1 MHPIFIEYNRR
12 VHANRFPHHRLNTN
26 FNIDDFAHAMTDF
39 RGLELNSF
47 NFTDDAGADLA
58 NLMVSIHRGG
68 LFKSLIRSKLWRA
81 KRSCLISL
89 KQSMRH
95 FVAYLEHEQRVTRA
109 VCGLTALGSLQ
120 KAILS
125 FPRVCV
131 VFNLVLLY
139 CQAFCCG
146 IHVGEVQHLKV
157 VRRGGPKTFSTLTT
171 GSVLDVWHQMVQKA
185 MRGLKYISDHKDE
198 PRIWCKKVHNLANLF
213 LLVIVFLT
221 AYPGRCGG
229 WELLFEERCG

>member
-1 MHPIFIEYNRR
+1 MTLHPIFIEYSRR

-26 FNIDDFAHAMTDF
+26 FNIDDSAHAMTDF

-47 NFTDDAGADLA
+47 IFTDDAGTDLA

-68 LFKSLIRSKLWRA
+68 LFKSLIISKPWRT

-109 VCGLTALGSLQ
+109 VGGLTALGSLQ

-125 FPRVCV
+125 FPRVRV
-131 VFNLVLLY
+131 WFSILF
-139 CQAFCCG
+139 FCT
-146 IHVGEVQHLKV
+146 
-157 VRRGGPKTFSTLTT
+157 VRPSAVASTR
-171 GSVLDVWHQMVQKA
+171 W
-185 MRGLKYISDHKDE
+185 
-198 PRIWCKKVHNLANLF
+198 
-213 LLVIVFLT
+213 
-221 AYPGRCGG
+221 
-229 WELLFEERCG
+229 